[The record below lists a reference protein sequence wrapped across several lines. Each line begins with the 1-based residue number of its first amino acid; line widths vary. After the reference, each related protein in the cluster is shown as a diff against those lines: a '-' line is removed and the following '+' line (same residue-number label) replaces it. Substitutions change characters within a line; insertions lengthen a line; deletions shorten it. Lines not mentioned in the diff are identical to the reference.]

1 VACLSWQGC
10 LSDSSNA
17 IILNSVNNYNF
28 TNKSITIYP
37 NPNDGNFNI
46 KSSIN
51 GFIEIWHS
59 NGQQIIRRELE
70 SSKSTRLNL
79 NLSSGVYLIRLFDE
93 SGMVI
98 ETSTISVSK

>member
-1 VACLSWQGC
+1 
-10 LSDSSNA
+10 
-17 IILNSVNNYNF
+17 
-28 TNKSITIYP
+28 
-37 NPNDGNFNI
+37 
-46 KSSIN
+46 
-51 GFIEIWHS
+51 
-59 NGQQIIRRELE
+59 LE